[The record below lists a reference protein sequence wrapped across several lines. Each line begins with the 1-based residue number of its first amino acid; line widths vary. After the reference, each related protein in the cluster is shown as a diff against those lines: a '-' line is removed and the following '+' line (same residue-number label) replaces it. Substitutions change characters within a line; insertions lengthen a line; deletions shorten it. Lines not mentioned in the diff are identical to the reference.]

1 MPKVSVIVPIYG
13 VEQYIERCARSLFEQ
28 TLDDIEYIFV
38 NDCTKD
44 NSVTVLQKVMQ
55 DYTQRQS
62 QIKIVHH
69 EVNKGLP
76 VARQTGLKEATGDYI
91 IHCDSDDWV
100 TTDAYEK
107 MYAKAIEDD
116 ADIVICDFYVS
127 DGTNTRAY
135 YKSLVS
141 DPHIVIF
148 SYINIWT
155 HLVRRDLYAKNITY
169 PKGNMFEDKVV
180 TIQLSCYANNISLI
194 SEPLYYY
201 YENAT
206 SICRVFTEEKCL
218 NRFRQ
223 AVDNVNIIA
232 DFVESK
238 GLSKE
243 YATELLRLKYEA
255 RHQIA
260 PITNQKKYYKEWKRC
275 YPEITTKMLFAT
287 GITLSEKIRFFVTY
301 FGLFSLFRSAK

>member
-1 MPKVSVIVPIYG
+1 MPKVTVIVPIYG

-44 NSVTVLQKVMQ
+44 DSIEVLQKVML
-55 DYTQRQS
+55 DYPKRGA
-62 QIKIVHH
+62 QIKIIHH
-69 EVNKGLP
+69 ELNKGLP
-76 VARQTGLKEATGDYI
+76 VARQTGLKVATGDYI

-100 TTDAYEK
+100 TVDAYEK
-107 MYAKAIEDD
+107 MYAKAIDED

-127 DGTNTRAY
+127 NGTTHRTF

-141 DPHIVIF
+141 NPHTVIF

-155 HLVRRDLYAKNITY
+155 HLVRRTMYSNDITY

-180 TIQLSCYANNISLI
+180 TIQLAFYAKRISLV

-201 YENAT
+201 FNNTT

-218 NRFRQ
+218 NRFIQ
-223 AVDNVNIIA
+223 AVDNVNIITS
-232 DFVESK
+232 FVESM
-238 GLSKE
+238 GLAKE
-243 YATELLRLKYEA
+243 YSTEILRLKYEA

-260 PITNQKKYYKEWKRC
+260 PITNQKKYYRKWRKC
-275 YPEITTKMLFAT
+275 YPEITSKMLFST
-287 GITLSEKIRFFVTY
+287 GITLSEKLRFFVTY
-301 FGLFSLFRSAK
+301 SGLFSLFRSAK

>member
-28 TLDDIEYIFV
+28 TLEDIEYIFV

-44 NSVTVLQKVMQ
+44 NSVAVLQKVMQ
-55 DYTQRQS
+55 DYPQRQS

-107 MYAKAIEDD
+107 MYAKAIADD

-127 DGTNTRAY
+127 DGTNKRAY

-155 HLVRRDLYAKNITY
+155 HLVRRDLYAGNITY

-180 TIQLSCYANNISLI
+180 TIQLACYAKKISLL

-201 YENAT
+201 FENAT

-218 NRFRQ
+218 NRFNQ
-223 AVDNVNIIA
+223 AVDNVNIIV
-232 DFVESK
+232 DFIESM
-238 GLSKE
+238 GLSKK
-243 YATELLRLKYEA
+243 YDTELLRLKYEA

-260 PITNQKKYYKEWKRC
+260 PITNQKKYYKDWKRC

-301 FGLFSLFRSAK
+301 FGLFSLFRSTK